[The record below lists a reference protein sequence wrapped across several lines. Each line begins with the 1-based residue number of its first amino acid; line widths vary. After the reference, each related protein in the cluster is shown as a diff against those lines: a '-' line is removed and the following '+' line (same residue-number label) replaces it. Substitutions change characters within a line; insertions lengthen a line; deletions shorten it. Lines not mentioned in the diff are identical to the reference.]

1 MNINDVKKW
10 LDTLELGFNRIVL
23 GQLTDTSIEKLLSLR
38 RGVSRSKSK
47 GSGNSE
53 ITYDRIAINCIV
65 HWNKNLADTD
75 AKVKELEELFYQIEP
90 LIKIGGFLL
99 VELIVR
105 NVVYLGLDSNDIYEY
120 AFDIEI
126 IYKKDKEVK

>member
-90 LIKIGGFLL
+90 SIKIGGFLL
-99 VELIVR
+99 VELLVR